1 MSRGLISHLDKKI
14 HEIVNV
20 DEDREKHHSFV
31 QLWTGWIQTKQRT
44 CSWRRERIWEGEDL
58 GRKRQQYVRYSSP
71 KLGFSTGF
79 QGMQGFAPGGF
90 QRTLESTIEAYIKK
104 WHLGRISWSNS
115 ANFQN
120 LLVCFW
126 AKSAYMQFI
135 AAGWRQR
142 PKMLFIM
149 CTLLLNLICLQN

>member
-1 MSRGLISHLDKKI
+1 MGKSIAALCNYVHDESKQSNGLAHG
-14 HEIVNV
+14 EQR
-20 DEDREKHHSFV
+20 EYGREKTWAAKDNSLF
-31 QLWTGWIQTKQRT
+31 
-44 CSWRRERIWEGEDL
+44 
-58 GRKRQQYVRYSSP
+58 RYPFP

-79 QGMQGFAPGGF
+79 QGIHGFTPGGF
-90 QRTLESTIEAYIKK
+90 QRTLESTTEAYIKK
-104 WHLGRISWSNS
+104 RYLGRISSSNS

-135 AAGWRQR
+135 AAGIRQR

-149 CTLLLNLICLQN
+149 CTLLSNLICLQN